1 MKFLLMLT
9 DVAGEWDR
17 VPITEQARVLEEH
30 GIVERELRAV
40 WG

>member
-17 VPITEQARVLEEH
+17 VPIAEQARVLEEH